1 MNTFKQTTTM
11 EPVVVELYSDGFVR
25 VYGSKQVNARVIVR
39 PHVNTQEQGR
49 QVEELIDTILPK
61 TFTTIYFPGMVRA
74 WGQVERITP
83 TQLAERLG
91 LVQLFDCLKAK
102 PMNRATRHLLLDILA
117 GGCR

>member
-11 EPVVVELYSDGFVR
+11 EPVVVELNSDGFVR
-25 VYGSKQVNARVIVR
+25 VFGSKQVNARVIVR
-39 PHVNTQEQGR
+39 PHVTTPTQGR

-61 TFTTIYFPGMVRA
+61 PFAGVYFPGMIRA
-74 WGQVERITP
+74 KGQVERITP

-91 LVQLFDCLKAK
+91 LVELFDCLKAK